1 MWDKLSWLWDAGPP
15 KEEEPPKK
23 KMDKFS
29 LMSENVQKIHKNLE
43 LQKEISKLRQI
54 IEEKE
59 RDLAVAWIIKHPFYP
74 SYPVLEDSSLDN
86 RIESLQT
93 ELAHL
98 KDKLKQLEENLKE

>member
-1 MWDKLSWLWDAGPP
+1 MTNEDLARMIKRV
-15 KEEEPPKK
+15 E
-23 KMDKFS
+23 
-29 LMSENVQKIHKNLE
+29 
-43 LQKEISKLRQI
+43 LRQI

-74 SYPVLEDSSLDN
+74 GYPVLEDSSLDN

-98 KDKLKQLEENLKE
+98 KDKLKEMQKAEDALLDAP